1 MDLDEINLALET
13 IDSFL
18 WPEHEPKLRNKRE
31 RILRAATDLFV
42 RLGYRKTSMDE
53 VAKRAGVAKGTVYL
67 YYRNKA
73 ELVYHAASLEERT
86 FLERMLPLSEDH
98 LTPRDKLRS
107 FIMLCVQIT
116 REMPLI
122 SSLIQGDHEIE
133 LALQEIDQT
142 VVANANALQLNFV
155 IHLLEAATSNKVPR
169 TELEARGQVLIDLLF
184 ALTTSTLMNP
194 QGIEWDRYANAL
206 ADVVVDGVISPKTST
221 KTRPGVG
228 ARSRQISGSRKAAA
242 VS

>member
-1 MDLDEINLALET
+1 MDAAELNLAIET
-13 IDSFL
+13 IDTFL
-18 WPEHEPKLRNKRE
+18 WPEREPKLRNKRE
-31 RILRAATDLFV
+31 RILRSATELFV
-42 RLGYRKTSMDE
+42 RLGYKKTSIDE

-86 FLERMLPLSEDH
+86 FLQRMLPLSEENSA
-98 LTPRDKLRS
+98 PREKLRS
-107 FIMLCVQIT
+107 FIILCVQMT

-133 LALQEIDQT
+133 LAFQEIDQT
-142 VVANANALQLNFV
+142 VVGNANALQVNFV
-155 IHLLEAATSNKVPR
+155 IHLLESATSNKVPR

-184 ALTTSTLMNP
+184 ALTTSSFMNP
-194 QGIEWDRYANAL
+194 HGIEWDRYTNAL

-221 KTRPGVG
+221 KAKPRSA
-228 ARSRQISGSRKAAA
+228 ARSRPSSGSRKAAA
-242 VS
+242 FS